1 MKEASGYPGIESY
14 GVIGNCQTC
23 ALIQREG
30 SIDFMSFPEYDS
42 HSVFAALLDQNKGGS
57 FHTRPQAPYDK
68 SFQEYIL
75 DTAVLTTRFLSEAY
89 NVEFTDFMPMKS
101 DGKPERNQLVRK
113 ISLIRGSLS
122 FELILNVL
130 IDYGKV
136 DTQIDYVDA
145 HTVVFKNEAHPE
157 GLKVRSSIAI
167 VEEEALVEQFSLEE
181 GEDAFFIIEA
191 AKEEQPEAT
200 IAEQCEELNIKLHD
214 TIHFWHQWI
223 KTCKYTG
230 DFAEH
235 MKRSAI
241 TLKLMTSAKYGSTVA
256 APTYALPEKIGGDKN
271 WDYRYAWVRDA
282 AFTMYAFMRLG
293 FIEEASHFMKWIYD
307 LIDADINGDVELQ
320 IMYRIDG
327 SRDLDEEELDLEGY
341 KRSQPV
347 RIGNAA
353 TGQLQLDV
361 FGELMD
367 TIYLFDKYGQ
377 NVMYSFW
384 RNVEKLIDFV
394 CKNWENPDHGI
405 WEVREVKR
413 HYLFSRLMCWVAL
426 DRAIRLVRKR
436 SLPTDVS
443 QWIENRNRIFQDIYD
458 NFWDEE
464 LQSYVHFKGA
474 KTVDSSLLMMPL
486 MKFISPYDKRWV
498 KTMKVI
504 EDQLI
509 VDDVLV
515 YRNLHDSIPNKGEA
529 VEGSFTIGS
538 FWYIECLSR
547 GGEVEKA
554 ERYFQKLMSHSN
566 HLNLFAEELSPSGA
580 QLGNFP
586 QGFSHL
592 GLISTLFSIDRQK
605 GQNTF
610 VLKQ

>member
-1 MKEASGYPGIESY
+1 MKEHNGYPGIESY

-42 HSVFAALLDQNKGGS
+42 HSVFAALLDQRKGGS
-57 FHTRPQAPYDK
+57 FNTPPQAPYAK
-68 SFQEYIL
+68 CFQEYIL
-75 DTAVLTTRFLSEAY
+75 DTSVLTTRFLSDDY
-89 NVEFTDFMPMKS
+89 NVEFTDFMPIQA
-101 DGKPERNQLVRK
+101 DGSAEVNQLVRK
-113 ISLIRGSLS
+113 ISLIRGNLD
-122 FELILNVL
+122 FDLILDVL
-130 IDYGKV
+130 INYGKLTTHV
-136 DTQIDYVDA
+136 EVIDEY
-145 HTVVFKNEAHPE
+145 TLIFKNQEHADA
-157 GLKVRSSIAI
+157 LKVRATLPITAQGSIKKSFSLSEGQDAYFI
-167 VEEEALVEQFSLEE
+167 IESADAPALDHTVEEEIACLE
-181 GEDAFFIIEA
+181 
-191 AKEEQPEAT
+191 
-200 IAEQCEELNIKLHD
+200 NKLHA
-214 TIHFWHQWI
+214 TLKFWHQWI
-223 KTCKYTG
+223 KTCNYHG

-241 TLKLMTSAKYGSTVA
+241 TLKLLTSAKYGSTVA
-256 APTYALPEKIGGDKN
+256 APTYALPEEIGGDKN

-293 FIEEASHFMKWIYD
+293 FLEEASQFMKWIYD
-307 LIDADINGDVELQ
+307 RIDIDINGGVELQ

-327 SRDLDEEELDLEGY
+327 SRDLEEEELDLEGY
-341 KRSQPV
+341 KGSKPV

-353 TGQLQLDV
+353 TSQIQLDV

-384 RNVEKLIDFV
+384 QNVEKLIDYV
-394 CKNWENPDHGI
+394 CKNWQNADHGI

-443 QWIENRNRIFQDIYD
+443 TWEKNRNLIFQDIYD
-458 NFWDEE
+458 NFWNEE

-498 KTMKVI
+498 KTLKVI

-515 YRNLHDSIPNKGEA
+515 YRNLHDSIPHKGDSA
-529 VEGSFTIGS
+529 EGSFTIGS

-547 GGEVEKA
+547 GGEIARA
-554 ERYFQKLMSHSN
+554 ERYFQKLMSYGN
-566 HLNLFAEELSPSGA
+566 YLKLFSEELSPSGA